1 MKIAGFLL
9 LLAGWGIVL
18 AALVMLSAFS
28 QRTSFILA
36 GIAVE
41 AVGLVLLFRTHVIPR
56 AERG

>member
-9 LLAGWGIVL
+9 LLAGWGIVI
-18 AALVMLSAFS
+18 AALPMLSTLG

-41 AVGLVLLFRTHVIPR
+41 ALGLVLLFRTHVIPR

>member
-9 LLAGWGIVL
+9 LLAGWGIVI
-18 AALVMLSAFS
+18 AALLMLSTLG

-41 AVGLVLLFRTHVIPR
+41 AVGLVLLFRTHLIPR

>member
-9 LLAGWGIVL
+9 LLAGWGRVL
-18 AALVMLSAFS
+18 AALVMLSTIN

-41 AVGLVLLFRTHVIPR
+41 AVGLVLLFRTQVIPR
-56 AERG
+56 GERG

>member
-1 MKIAGFLL
+1 MKIAGLLL

-18 AALVMLSAFS
+18 AALLMLSTLG

-36 GIAVE
+36 GIAIE
-41 AVGLVLLFRTHVIPR
+41 GVGLGMLFRSHLIPR